1 MIYLDEFSFLD
12 ADDEWNYFSGLD
24 SEMAYDSLYPFQMF
38 PKMEWYDVIFDTV
51 TIFYGGN
58 GSGKS
63 TALNLIA
70 EKLHLSRE
78 SVYNRS
84 ALFDDY
90 VGRCNASV
98 FHRIPSGSRIITSDD
113 VFDYMFGVR
122 NFNEGVDRRRDE
134 LFREYGSYANA
145 PLKLHSMDDYEEFKK
160 KLKARRS
167 TQTEYVR
174 QRVTNNIR
182 TRSNGESAL
191 QYFQRQIQSDALY
204 LLDEPENSLSAEKQI
219 QLADFL
225 EQSARFYG
233 CQLVIATH
241 SPFLLAMK
249 GARIY
254 DLDVVPVD
262 TAKWTEL
269 PNVRMYYDFFQ
280 EHADEF
286 EEE

>member
-1 MIYLDEFSFLD
+1 MIYLDEFRFLD
-12 ADDEWNYFSGLD
+12 EDAEWNFLRRMKH
-24 SEMAYDSLYPFQMF
+24 EMAYDSLYPFQMF
-38 PKMEWYDVIFDTV
+38 PKKEWTRAVFDAV

-78 SVYNRS
+78 SVYNHS

-90 VGRCNASV
+90 VERCKASV
-98 FHRIPSGSRIITSDD
+98 LRRIPPASRIITSDD
-113 VFDYMFGVR
+113 VFDYMFHVR
-122 NFNEGVDRRRDE
+122 NFNEGVDVRREE
-134 LFREYGSYANA
+134 LFEEYASYKNT
-145 PLKLHSMDDYEEFKK
+145 PLRMHSMDDYENFKK
-160 KLKARRS
+160 GMKARRS
-167 TQTEYVR
+167 SVAGYVR
-174 QRVTNNIR
+174 SQVTNNIR
-182 TRSNGESAL
+182 TQSNGESAL

-204 LLDEPENSLSAEKQI
+204 LLDEPENSLSAERQI
-219 QLADFL
+219 QLAEFL

-241 SPFLLAMK
+241 SPFLLAIR

-254 DLDVVPVD
+254 DLDEVPVGV
-262 TAKWTEL
+262 AKWTEL
-269 PNVRMYYDFFQ
+269 PNVRIYYDFFR

-286 EEE
+286 ENG

>member
-1 MIYLDEFSFLD
+1 VRKMKR
-12 ADDEWNYFSGLD
+12 
-24 SEMAYDSLYPFQMF
+24 EMAYDSLYPFQTF
-38 PKMEWYDVIFDTV
+38 PQKEWTDAVFDAV

-90 VGRCNASV
+90 VERCGVSV
-98 FHRIPSGSRIITSDD
+98 IRRIPSASRIITSDD
-113 VFDYMFGVR
+113 VFDYMFHIR
-122 NFNEGVDRRRDE
+122 NFNEGVDTRREE
-134 LFREYGSYANA
+134 LFEEYASYKNT
-145 PLKLHSMDDYEEFKK
+145 PLRMHSIDDYENFKK
-160 KLKARRS
+160 GMKARRS
-167 TQTEYVR
+167 SMTGYVR
-174 QRVTNNIR
+174 SHVTNNIR
-182 TRSNGESAL
+182 TQSNGESAL

-204 LLDEPENSLSAEKQI
+204 LLDEPENSLSAERQT
-219 QLADFL
+219 QLAEFL

-241 SPFLLAMK
+241 SPFLLAIR

-254 DLDVVPVD
+254 NLDEVPVD
-262 TAKWTEL
+262 VAEWTEL
-269 PNVRMYYDFFQ
+269 PNVRIYYDFFRK
-280 EHADEF
+280 HAEEF
-286 EEE
+286 ENG

>member
-12 ADDEWNYFSGLD
+12 AEDEWEYFVDLD
-24 SEMAYDSLYPFQMF
+24 GEMAYDSLYPFQLF
-38 PKMEWYDVIFDTV
+38 PKMEWTNVIFDTI

-70 EKLHLSRE
+70 ERLHLARE
-78 SVYNRS
+78 SVYNHS

-90 VGRCNASV
+90 ADRCDASV
-98 FHRIPSGSRIITSDD
+98 LRRIPSGSRIITSDD

-134 LFREYGSYANA
+134 LFQEYASYKNT
-145 PLKLHSMDDYEEFKK
+145 PLRLHSMDDYESFKK
-160 KLKARRS
+160 GMKAKRS
-167 TQTEYVR
+167 SQAEYVR

-254 DLDVVPVD
+254 DLDTVPVD

-269 PNVRMYYDFFQ
+269 SNVRMYYDFFQ